1 MNKNNT
7 LKIRLEPWWITG
19 ITDSEGSFTCYI
31 KNNDKT
37 LTNYSVTLE
46 YKVTQ
51 KEHSES
57 ILYDLKSF
65 FDTGSVVI
73 DNRKSETKKYHV
85 TSIKS
90 IVEKVIPHFNSYNC
104 LTSKYLNF
112 KD

>member
-7 LKIRLEPWWITG
+7 LKIRLEPQWVTG

-51 KEHSES
+51 KEHS
-57 ILYDLKSF
+57 LL
-65 FDTGSVVI
+65 
-73 DNRKSETKKYHV
+73 
-85 TSIKS
+85 
-90 IVEKVIPHFNSYNC
+90 
-104 LTSKYLNF
+104 
-112 KD
+112 